1 MAIKPLPPHA
11 VLYIL
16 IENYVEK
23 NATNR
28 TVHYLYTNISLDI
41 HI

>member
-23 NATNR
+23 MQLIEQ
-28 TVHYLYTNISLDI
+28 YIIYTLISL
-41 HI
+41 